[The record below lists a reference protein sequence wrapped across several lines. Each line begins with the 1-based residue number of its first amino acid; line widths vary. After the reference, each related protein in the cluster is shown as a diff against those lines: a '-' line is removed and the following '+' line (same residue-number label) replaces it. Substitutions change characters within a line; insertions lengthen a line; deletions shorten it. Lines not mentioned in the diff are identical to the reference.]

1 MASFFA
7 PGEPYYNSSEEVVDI
22 SSTYSSGVSSGVTL
36 TYNPS
41 TGQFSSKFYDKSAEI
56 SLSITATFCFRF
68 SSAERTSKEHNN
80 NSGVL

>member
-41 TGQFSSKFYDKSAEI
+41 TGQFSSKI
-56 SLSITATFCFRF
+56 SR
-68 SSAERTSKEHNN
+68 
-80 NSGVL
+80 

>member
-7 PGEPYYNSSEEVVDI
+7 PGEPYYNSSDI

-41 TGQFSSKFYDKSAEI
+41 TGQFSSKFHDKSAENF
-56 SLSITATFCFRF
+56 LLITVTFNILFQVFKCGTD
-68 SSAERTSKEHNN
+68 EQRT
-80 NSGVL
+80 

>member
-1 MASFFA
+1 MASFFE

-22 SSTYSSGVSSGVTL
+22 SSALSSSVTL

-56 SLSITATFCFRF
+56 FLLITATFNILFQVFKCGTD
-68 SSAERTSKEHNN
+68 E
-80 NSGVL
+80 

>member
-1 MASFFA
+1 MASFFEA
-7 PGEPYYNSSEEVVDI
+7 GEPYYNSSEEVVDI

-56 SLSITATFCFRF
+56 SLLITATFSILFQVFKCGTD
-68 SSAERTSKEHNN
+68 E
-80 NSGVL
+80 

>member
-7 PGEPYYNSSEEVVDI
+7 PDEPYYNSSEEVVDI

-41 TGQFSSKFYDKSAEI
+41 TGQFSSKFHDKSAENF
-56 SLSITATFCFRF
+56 LLITVTFNILFQVFKCGTD
-68 SSAERTSKEHNN
+68 E
-80 NSGVL
+80 